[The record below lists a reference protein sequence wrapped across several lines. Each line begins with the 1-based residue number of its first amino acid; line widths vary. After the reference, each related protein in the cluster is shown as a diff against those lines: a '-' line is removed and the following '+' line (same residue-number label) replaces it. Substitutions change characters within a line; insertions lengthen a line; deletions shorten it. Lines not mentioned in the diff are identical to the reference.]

1 MRAAA
6 VLFPWLEFQLAVAA
20 EVPFVAQAVR
30 GFLQSVEICPSRRR
44 DGARALHEI
53 MGYLAHFRAFVSLSR
68 SSRLVHGRFTELWLF
83 HISSK
88 RDKSVPRAL
97 GRTGSFHDTMVCSLR
112 SKIASGIVSCR
123 CAKEARGIVNGGSP
137 DVRLAFSARVSDSG
151 FHLDQY
157 RMSKTA
163 RVANPARS
171 DAQHPPTVSRVGC
184 PSTRWRL
191 CRCRGPRAVFCPE
204 SGSVRAWRYEVSL

>member
-1 MRAAA
+1 MHA
-6 VLFPWLEFQLAVAA
+6 
-20 EVPFVAQAVR
+20 
-30 GFLQSVEICPSRRR
+30 IRR
-44 DGARALHEI
+44 
-53 MGYLAHFRAFVSLSR
+53 YLAHFRAFVSLSR
-68 SSRLVHGRFTELWLF
+68 SSRLVHRRLF
-83 HISSK
+83 HITSK
-88 RDKSVPRAL
+88 RDKIVPRAL

-123 CAKEARGIVNGGSP
+123 CAKGARGIVNGGSP
-137 DVRLAFSARVSDSG
+137 DVCLAFSARVSDSG

-163 RVANPARS
+163 RVAIPARS

-204 SGSVRAWRYEVSL
+204 SGSVRAWRDEVSL